1 MENRKVWF
9 VTGASKGLGLALVQ
23 KLLANGFAV
32 AATSRSIDELKT
44 AVGST
49 SEQFLPLGVSLT
61 DEQSLGN
68 AIADTL
74 AAFGHID
81 VVVNNAGYGLAG
93 SLEELSDAESRGNF
107 DVNVF
112 GTLNVIRAV
121 LPHLRAQH
129 SGHIFNISSIAGVTG
144 GFPGFGIYCAT
155 KFAVSGL
162 SESLAAEVAD
172 FGVKVTVVEPGY
184 FRTDFLTAG
193 SFVTPKNGI
202 AAYQNVRDSEALHQ
216 QQINGRQPGDPAKA
230 ADAMIRI
237 AGEANPPLHL
247 VLGEDAFGLAQTKLA
262 TFSEE
267 LENWKTV
274 SVSTNFD
281 A

>member
-32 AATSRSIDELKT
+32 AATSRTINELKT

-49 SEQFLPLGVSLT
+49 EGQFLPLSVSLT
-61 DEQSLGN
+61 DEQSVSK

-74 AAFGHID
+74 AAFGRID
-81 VVVNNAGYGLAG
+81 VVVNNAGFGLAG
-93 SLEELSDAESRGNF
+93 SLEELSDAESRSNF

-121 LPHLRAQH
+121 MPHLRAQQ
-129 SGHIFNISSIAGVTG
+129 SGHILNVSSIAGVTG
-144 GFPGFGIYCAT
+144 MFPGFGIYCAT

-172 FGVKVTVVEPGY
+172 FGVKVTTVEPGY
-184 FRTDFLTAG
+184 FRTDFLSAG

-202 AAYQNVRDSEALHQ
+202 AAYQKVRDSEALHL
-216 QQINGRQPGDPAKA
+216 QQINGQQPGDPVKA
-230 ADAMIRI
+230 AEAMIRI

-247 VLGEDAFGLAQTKLA
+247 VLGEDAFGLAQSKIA
-262 TFSEE
+262 AFSAE
-267 LENWKTV
+267 LENWKPV
-274 SVSTNFD
+274 SVSTNFE

>member
-23 KLLANGFAV
+23 KLLADGFAV

-44 AVGST
+44 AVGHAG
-49 SEQFLPLGVSLT
+49 EQFLPLSVGLT
-61 DEQSLGN
+61 DEQSVGQ
-68 AIADTL
+68 AVAATV
-74 AAFGHID
+74 AAFGRID

-93 SLEELSDAESRGNF
+93 SLEELSDAEARGNF

-112 GTLNVIRAV
+112 GTLNVIRAAM
-121 LPHLRAQH
+121 PYLRAQQ
-129 SGHIFNISSIAGVTG
+129 SGHIMNVSSIAGVTG
-144 GFPGFGIYCAT
+144 SFPGFGIYCAT

-193 SFVTPKNGI
+193 SFVTPKNEI
-202 AAYQNVRDSEALHQ
+202 AEYKQVRESEALHQ
-216 QQINGRQPGDPAKA
+216 QQINGQQPGDPAKA
-230 ADAMIRI
+230 AEAMIRI
-237 AGEANPPLHL
+237 AGEEKPPLHL
-247 VLGEDAFGLAQTKLA
+247 LLGPDAFELAQTKISV
-262 TFSEE
+262 FSSE
-267 LENWKTV
+267 LESWKSL

>member
-44 AVGST
+44 AVGNT
-49 SEQFLPLGVSLT
+49 GEQFLPLAVSLT
-61 DEQSLGN
+61 DEHSVGQG
-68 AIADTL
+68 IADTL
-74 AAFGHID
+74 AKFGRID

-112 GTLNVIRAV
+112 GTLNVIRAAM
-121 LPHLRAQH
+121 PHLRAQG
-129 SGHIFNISSIAGVTG
+129 SGHILNISSIAGVTG

-202 AAYQNVRDSEALHQ
+202 AAYQKVRDTEALHQ
-216 QQINGRQPGDPAKA
+216 QQINGQQPGDPNKA
-230 ADAMIRI
+230 AEAMIRI

-247 VLGEDAFGLAQTKLA
+247 ILGEDAFGMAQTKIA
-262 TFSEE
+262 AFSEE
-267 LENWKTV
+267 LENWKSI

>member
-49 SEQFLPLGVSLT
+49 ESPFLPLSVSLT
-61 DEQSLGN
+61 DEQSVGR

-74 AAFGHID
+74 AAFGRID

-121 LPHLRAQH
+121 MPHLRAQG
-129 SGHIFNISSIAGVTG
+129 SGHILNISSIAGITG
-144 GFPGFGIYCAT
+144 AFPGFGIYCAT
-155 KFAVSGL
+155 KFAVNGL

-172 FGVKVTVVEPGY
+172 FGVKVTIVEPGY

-193 SFVTPKNGI
+193 SFVTPKNSI
-202 AAYQNVRDSEALHQ
+202 DDYQKVRDSEALHQ
-216 QQINGRQPGDPAKA
+216 EQINGQQPGDPAKA

-247 VLGEDAFGLAQTKLA
+247 ILGEDAFGLANAKIA
-262 TFSEE
+262 AFSGE
-267 LENWKTV
+267 LENWKSV

>member
-32 AATSRSIDELKT
+32 AATSRSIEELKT
-44 AVGST
+44 AVGS
-49 SEQFLPLGVSLT
+49 SSANFLPLSMSLT
-61 DEQSLGN
+61 DEQSVGK
-68 AIADTL
+68 AVADTL
-74 AAFGHID
+74 AAFGRLD

-121 LPHLRAQH
+121 LPHLRAQG
-129 SGHIFNISSIAGVTG
+129 SGHILNISSIAGITG
-144 GFPGFGIYCAT
+144 TFPGFGIYCAT
-155 KFAVSGL
+155 KFAVNGL
-162 SESLAAEVAD
+162 SEALAAEVAD
-172 FGVKVTVVEPGY
+172 FGVKVTIVEPGY
-184 FRTDFLTAG
+184 FRTDFLAAG
-193 SFVTPKNGI
+193 SFATPKNGI
-202 AAYQNVRDSEALHQ
+202 ADYQNVRETEALHQ
-216 QQINGRQPGDPAKA
+216 QQINGQQPGDPEKA

-237 AGEANPPLHL
+237 AGEQNPPLHL
-247 VLGEDAFGLAQTKLA
+247 ILGTDAFGMAHSKIASFTA
-262 TFSEE
+262 E
-267 LENWKTV
+267 LESWKSV
-274 SVSTNFD
+274 SVSTDFD

>member
-32 AATSRSIDELKT
+32 AATSRSIEELKT

-49 SEQFLPLGVSLT
+49 ERSFLPLNVSLT
-61 DEQSLGN
+61 DEQSVGK

-74 AAFGHID
+74 ATFGRID
-81 VVVNNAGYGLAG
+81 VVVNNAAYGLAG
-93 SLEELSDAESRGNF
+93 SLEELSDAESRANF

-112 GTLNVIRAV
+112 GTLNVIRAAM
-121 LPHLRAQH
+121 PHLRAQG
-129 SGHIFNISSIAGVTG
+129 SGHILNISSIAGITG
-144 GFPGFGIYCAT
+144 AFPGFGIYCAT
-155 KFAVSGL
+155 KFAVNGL

-172 FGVKVTVVEPGY
+172 FGVKVTIVEPGY
-184 FRTDFLTAG
+184 FRTEFLTAG

-202 AAYQNVRDSEALHQ
+202 AAYQKVRDSEAVHQ
-216 QQINGRQPGDPAKA
+216 QQINGQQPGDPAKA
-230 ADAMIRI
+230 ADVMIRI

-247 VLGEDAFGLAQTKLA
+247 VLGEDALGLANSKIA
-262 TFSEE
+262 AFSTE
-267 LENWKTV
+267 LENWKPV
-274 SVSTNFD
+274 SISTNFD

>member
-44 AVGST
+44 AVGSA
-49 SEQFLPLGVSLT
+49 EGQFLPLSVSLT
-61 DEQSLGN
+61 DEQSVGK

-74 AAFGHID
+74 AAFGRID

-112 GTLNVIRAV
+112 GTLNVIRAAM
-121 LPHLRAQH
+121 PHLRAQR
-129 SGHIFNISSIAGVTG
+129 SGHILNISSIAGITG
-144 GFPGFGIYCAT
+144 AFPGFGIYCAT
-155 KFAVSGL
+155 KFAVNGL

-172 FGVKVTVVEPGY
+172 FGVKVTIVEPGY

-193 SFVTPKNGI
+193 SFVTPKNSLP
-202 AAYQNVRDSEALHQ
+202 AYQNVRDSEALHQ
-216 QQINGRQPGDPAKA
+216 QQINGQQPGDPAKA

-237 AGEANPPLHL
+237 AGETNPPLHL
-247 VLGEDAFGLAQTKLA
+247 ILGEDAFGMAHTKIA
-262 TFSEE
+262 AFSDE
-267 LENWKTV
+267 LENWKSV

>member
-44 AVGST
+44 AVGVT
-49 SEQFLPLGVSLT
+49 GEQFLPLAVSLT
-61 DEQSLGN
+61 DERSVGK
-68 AIADTL
+68 AIGDTL
-74 AAFGHID
+74 AAFGRID

-112 GTLNVIRAV
+112 GTLNVIRAAM
-121 LPHLRAQH
+121 PHLRAQR
-129 SGHIFNISSIAGVTG
+129 SGHILNISSIAGVTG

-193 SFVTPKNGI
+193 SFVTPKNSI
-202 AAYQNVRDSEALHQ
+202 ADYQKVRDSEALHQ
-216 QQINGRQPGDPAKA
+216 QQINGQQPGDPEKA

-247 VLGEDAFGLAQTKLA
+247 ILGEDAFGLAQAKIA
-262 TFSEE
+262 AFSKE
-267 LENWKTV
+267 LENWKSV

>member
-49 SEQFLPLGVSLT
+49 EAQFLPLSVSLT
-61 DEQSLGN
+61 DEQSVGK

-74 AAFGHID
+74 AAFGRID

-121 LPHLRAQH
+121 MPHLRAQE
-129 SGHIFNISSIAGVTG
+129 SGHILNISSIAGITG
-144 GFPGFGIYCAT
+144 AFPGFGIYCAT
-155 KFAVSGL
+155 KFAVNGL

-172 FGVKVTVVEPGY
+172 FGVKVTIVEPGY

-193 SFVTPKNGI
+193 SFVTPKNSI
-202 AAYQNVRDSEALHQ
+202 ADYQKVRDSEALHQ
-216 QQINGRQPGDPAKA
+216 QQINGQQPGDPAKA

-237 AGEANPPLHL
+237 AGKANPPLHL
-247 VLGEDAFGLAQTKLA
+247 VLGEDAFGMANAKITA
-262 TFSEE
+262 FSNE
-267 LENWKTV
+267 LENWKSV

>member
-23 KLLANGFAV
+23 KLLTNGFAV

-44 AVGST
+44 AVGDT
-49 SEQFLPLGVSLT
+49 GKQFLPLSVSLT
-61 DEQSLGN
+61 DEQSVAK
-68 AIADTL
+68 AIADTM
-74 AAFGHID
+74 AAFGRID

-107 DVNVF
+107 DINVF

-121 LPHLRAQH
+121 MPHLRAQG
-129 SGHIFNISSIAGVTG
+129 SGHILNISSIAGITG

-155 KFAVSGL
+155 KFAVNGF

-172 FGVKVTVVEPGY
+172 FGVKVTIVEPGY

-193 SFVTPKNGI
+193 SFVTPKKGL

-216 QQINGRQPGDPAKA
+216 QQINGQQPGDPAKA
-230 ADAMIRI
+230 ADAMIRV
-237 AGEANPPLHL
+237 AGEANPPLHFI
-247 VLGEDAFGLAQTKLA
+247 LGEDAFGLAQSKIA
-262 TFSEE
+262 AFSDE
-267 LENWKTV
+267 LETWKSV

>member
-49 SEQFLPLGVSLT
+49 EAQFLPLSVSLT
-61 DEQSLGN
+61 DEQSVGK

-74 AAFGHID
+74 AAFGRID

-121 LPHLRAQH
+121 MPHLRAQG
-129 SGHIFNISSIAGVTG
+129 SGHILNISSIAGITG
-144 GFPGFGIYCAT
+144 AFPGFGIYCAT
-155 KFAVSGL
+155 KFAVNGL

-172 FGVKVTVVEPGY
+172 FGVKVTIVEPGY

-193 SFVTPKNGI
+193 SFVTPKSSI
-202 AAYQNVRDSEALHQ
+202 TAYQKVRDSEALHQ
-216 QQINGRQPGDPAKA
+216 EQINGQQPGDPAKA

-237 AGEANPPLHL
+237 AEEANPPLHL
-247 VLGEDAFGLAQTKLA
+247 ILGEDAFGLANAKINA
-262 TFSEE
+262 FSSE
-267 LENWKTV
+267 LENWKSV

>member
-32 AATSRSIDELKT
+32 AATSRSIDELKA
-44 AVGST
+44 AVGT
-49 SEQFLPLGVSLT
+49 SAEQFLPLSVSLT
-61 DEQSLGN
+61 DEQSVGK
-68 AIADTL
+68 AVADTL
-74 AAFGHID
+74 AAFGRID

-121 LPHLRAQH
+121 MPHLRAQGA
-129 SGHIFNISSIAGVTG
+129 GHILNISSIAGITG
-144 GFPGFGIYCAT
+144 AFPGFGIYCAT
-155 KFAVSGL
+155 KFAVNGL

-172 FGVKVTVVEPGY
+172 FGVKVTIVEPGY
-184 FRTDFLTAG
+184 FRTEFLTSG
-193 SFVTPKNGI
+193 SFVTPKNGLD
-202 AAYQNVRDSEALHQ
+202 AYQKVRDTEALHQ
-216 QQINGRQPGDPAKA
+216 QQINGQQPGDPVKA

-247 VLGEDAFGLAQTKLA
+247 ILGEDAFGMAQSKIA
-262 TFSEE
+262 TFSAE
-267 LENWKTV
+267 LESWKSV
-274 SVSTNFD
+274 SISTNFD

>member
-49 SEQFLPLGVSLT
+49 EAQFLPLSVSLT
-61 DEQSLGN
+61 DEQSVGK

-74 AAFGHID
+74 AVFGRID

-93 SLEELSDAESRGNF
+93 SLEELSDTESRGNF

-121 LPHLRAQH
+121 MPHLRAQG
-129 SGHIFNISSIAGVTG
+129 SGHILNISSIAGITG
-144 GFPGFGIYCAT
+144 AFPGFGIYCAT
-155 KFAVSGL
+155 KFAVNGL

-172 FGVKVTVVEPGY
+172 FGVKVTIVEPGY

-193 SFVTPKNGI
+193 SFVTPKSSI
-202 AAYQNVRDSEALHQ
+202 TAYQKVRDSEALHQ
-216 QQINGRQPGDPAKA
+216 EQINGQQPGDPAKA

-247 VLGEDAFGLAQTKLA
+247 ILGEDAFGLANAKINA
-262 TFSEE
+262 FSSE
-267 LENWKTV
+267 LENWKSV

>member
-23 KLLANGFAV
+23 KLLAEGFAV

-44 AVGST
+44 AVGNT
-49 SEQFLPLGVSLT
+49 GEQFLPLSVSLT
-61 DEQSLGN
+61 DEQSVEK

-74 AAFGHID
+74 ATFGRID

-93 SLEELSDAESRGNF
+93 SLEELSDVESRGNF

-121 LPHLRAQH
+121 MPHLRAQR
-129 SGHIFNISSIAGVTG
+129 SGHILNISSIAGVTG

-162 SESLAAEVAD
+162 SESLAAEAAD

-193 SFVTPKNGI
+193 SFVTPKNSI
-202 AAYQNVRDSEALHQ
+202 ADYQKVRDSEALHQ
-216 QQINGRQPGDPAKA
+216 QQINGQQPGDPAKA

-237 AGEANPPLHL
+237 TGEANPPLHL

-262 TFSEE
+262 AFSEE
-267 LENWKTV
+267 LENWKSV

>member
-49 SEQFLPLGVSLT
+49 EAQFLPLSVSLT
-61 DEQSLGN
+61 DEQSVGK

-74 AAFGHID
+74 AAFGRID

-121 LPHLRAQH
+121 MPHLRAQG
-129 SGHIFNISSIAGVTG
+129 SGHILNISSIAGITG
-144 GFPGFGIYCAT
+144 AFPGFGIYCAT
-155 KFAVSGL
+155 KFAVNGL

-172 FGVKVTVVEPGY
+172 FGVKVTIVEPGY

-193 SFVTPKNGI
+193 SFVTPKSSI
-202 AAYQNVRDSEALHQ
+202 TAYHKVSDSEALHQ
-216 QQINGRQPGDPAKA
+216 EQINGQQPGDPAKA

-247 VLGEDAFGLAQTKLA
+247 ILGEDAFGLANAKINA
-262 TFSEE
+262 FSSE
-267 LENWKTV
+267 LENWKSV

>member
-23 KLLANGFAV
+23 KLLANGFNV

-44 AVGST
+44 AVGS
-49 SEQFLPLGVSLT
+49 SAEQFLPLSVSLT
-61 DEQSLGN
+61 DEQSVGK

-74 AAFGHID
+74 AAFGRID

-112 GTLNVIRAV
+112 GTLNVIRAAM
-121 LPHLRAQH
+121 PHLRAQR
-129 SGHIFNISSIAGVTG
+129 SGHILNISSIAGVTG

-162 SESLAAEVAD
+162 SESLAAEAAD

-193 SFVTPKNGI
+193 SFVTPKNSI
-202 AAYQNVRDSEALHQ
+202 DAYQKVRDSEALHQ
-216 QQINGRQPGDPAKA
+216 QQINGQQPGDPDKA

-247 VLGEDAFGLAQTKLA
+247 ILGEDAFGLAQTKIA
-262 TFSEE
+262 AFSEE
-267 LENWKTV
+267 LENWKSV